1 MPGRWTSFE
10 LTTSALFAALVVSS
24 CVHVPP
30 SRRAGPRREAYLQ
43 RVRELPPSIA
53 DAIAKGHV
61 IAGMDREQVKVVL
74 GEPVKSTVFRS
85 PERLTEVWIY
95 PAVRL
100 HQGQLHSDG
109 GSLFRLVLVNGKL
122 AVVEP
127 F

>member
-1 MPGRWTSFE
+1 MPEARIPWRAVAGALGVT
-10 LTTSALFAALVVSS
+10 LTMSA
-24 CVHVPP
+24 CVHIPP

-43 RVRELPPSIA
+43 RQRELPPAIA

-61 IAGMDREQVKVVL
+61 VIGMDREQVKVVL
-74 GEPVKSTVFRS
+74 GDPVKSTVFKS
-85 PERLTEVWIY
+85 PDRLTEVWIY

-100 HQGQLHSDG
+100 HQGQLHADG
-109 GSLFRLVLVNGKL
+109 GSLFRLVLIDGRL